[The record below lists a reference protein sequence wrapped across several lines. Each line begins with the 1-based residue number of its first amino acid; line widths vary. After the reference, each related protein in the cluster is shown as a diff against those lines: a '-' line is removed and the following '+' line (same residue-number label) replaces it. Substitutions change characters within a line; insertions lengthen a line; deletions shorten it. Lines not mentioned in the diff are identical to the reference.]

1 MKWPTTSELRAQVQ
15 LPEGYQFERFDR
27 AHIAPLI
34 ERIKLWHPDISV
46 GANSGYLR
54 EDYYLSRVC
63 FEGEVDRDIWVS
75 PISFKGELVAVF
87 SIEREVDSLA
97 LFGRIVIVAPAHRGA
112 NLTQFVIHAAEVIG
126 RSMGAAFLY
135 AMATLKIPH
144 AQRAL
149 EGAGY
154 RLLGFFPGYDREEVS
169 PGVVKRVYQAVY
181 AKLLVPTSEVLL
193 PDPNNMTPKTSEL
206 FELLFSDAPVA
217 SPATS
222 RACEP
227 ANVSAAT

>member
-1 MKWPTTSELRAQVQ
+1 MKWPSNDELRAQAE
-15 LPEGYQFERFDR
+15 LPEGYQFERFNR

-34 ERIKLWHPDISV
+34 SSIKLWHPDISV

-54 EDYYLSRVC
+54 EDYYLNRVH
-63 FEGEVDRDIWVS
+63 FEGESDRDIWVS
-75 PISFKGELVAVF
+75 LITFKGELVGVF

-97 LFGRIVIVAPAHRGA
+97 LYGRIVIVAPAHRGA
-112 NLTQFVIHAAEVIG
+112 NLTGFVIHAAEIIG

-149 EGAGY
+149 EGSGY

-181 AKLLVPTSEVLL
+181 AKLLVSTAEVLL
-193 PDPNNMTPKTSEL
+193 PDPKNMTPKTSEL
-206 FELLFSDAPVA
+206 FELLFGDVQAVCP
-217 SPATS
+217 
-222 RACEP
+222 
-227 ANVSAAT
+227 